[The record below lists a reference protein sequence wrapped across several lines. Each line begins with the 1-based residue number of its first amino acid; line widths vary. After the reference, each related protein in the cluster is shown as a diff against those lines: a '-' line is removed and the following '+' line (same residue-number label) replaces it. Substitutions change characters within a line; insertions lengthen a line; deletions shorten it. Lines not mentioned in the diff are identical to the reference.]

1 MRLSIIILFAIFL
14 TSNAVFGQSK
24 DKVYSV
30 FIFNFAK
37 YIQWPADRTT
47 GEFVIGILGNAAMV
61 EELKNAISTKTIG
74 NQKVFVKDCQVLQET
89 SGCHVVFV
97 AENKSQFVRDIIKKL
112 SSESTLLITE
122 KSGLAKNGGGISF
135 MLADGKMNFEINK
148 ESIERKGMKIA
159 STLSNLG
166 TVVGD

>member
-1 MRLSIIILFAIFL
+1 
-14 TSNAVFGQSK
+14 
-24 DKVYSV
+24 
-30 FIFNFAK
+30 
-37 YIQWPADRTT
+37 
-47 GEFVIGILGNAAMV
+47 LGNAAMV